1 MQIAAIALKSFG
13 ICEETEL
20 TFDQPLNIL
29 CGSHAQGKTTIANAI
44 RLSFTQ
50 RAGKTTDRKGGG
62 AMDNVRLGAKKAE
75 IITGVVT
82 AKGPL
87 QIVTTYGPGASRR
100 NQTIKAGEGKEGEKS
115 PAAAFEHF
123 LDRQSEALSCVLDSA
138 YFFVA
143 NTPQKDILAALIL
156 PTSHEF
162 KPSDKRL
169 AELDCTDRP
178 GSHPEAE
185 AVSAEMKKRREMA
198 DMAEKHLGK
207 FVWDKSPVAVID
219 QVYSAAY
226 SARKDAKAALGA
238 IYIPAQP
245 QRPQYDA
252 EYVQEKIA
260 ECRATVAKEAKKI
273 KGGGTVQVG
282 RIEQSLE
289 QEKEKLTTAQ
299 RDYAEGLKRRREIE
313 QAILDAPNLKKA
325 ERSAAGRT
333 LWNQLQEQIHEF
345 VREITAQQE
354 AQEIYR
360 DLGANPHCPTCT
372 QKITKEFIASKVDEH
387 KKLED
392 EARTAK
398 LNVEAE
404 QQGLGDLAE
413 AESVIATHKAL
424 TEQKLQNVK
433 DVTLYAER
441 IRMCEDAVKDL
452 EAGLATA
459 KAQET
464 APADTSALD
473 TANSI
478 LNGWEALLSPALN
491 YEATLAQIE
500 QAQKRQQDQKAT
512 VADLETLVAYFGDKG
527 IKADLIAQGSATFM
541 ATVNSV
547 LAAWGYEAKLS
558 DEADSFSVLTPSGWL
573 PTKQLSGFEEFMFKV
588 ALQCAI
594 AVHSK
599 LKIVVID
606 EAQDI
611 IDAHRTRLFKA
622 VQGMLRDG
630 LLDEAFV
637 IMADNRDT
645 VPVKEGIAY
654 FRMEAGKAV
663 RL

>member
-1 MQIAAIALKSFG
+1 MQIAAIALKNFG

-20 TFDQPLNIL
+20 AFDQPLNIL
-29 CGSHAQGKTTIANAI
+29 IGEHANGKTTVANAI

-75 IITGVVT
+75 ITTIVET

-87 QIVTTYGPGASRR
+87 QIFTTYGPGASRR
-100 NQTIKAGEGKEGEKS
+100 NQNITAGEGKGDGAG
-115 PAAAFEHF
+115 PVAAFEHF

-138 YFFVA
+138 YFFDA
-143 NTPQKDILAALIL
+143 KTPQKDILAALIL
-156 PTSHEF
+156 PASHEF
-162 KPSDKRL
+162 D
-169 AELDCTDRP
+169 AEKIAL
-178 GSHPEAE
+178 
-185 AVSAEMKKRREMA
+185 V
-198 DMAEKHLGK
+198 EKHLGK
-207 FVWDKSPVAVID
+207 FVWTKSPVAVID

-238 IYIPAQP
+238 IYIPTQP
-245 QRPQYDA
+245 QRPEYDA
-252 EYVQEKIA
+252 EHVQEQIA
-260 ECRATVAKEAKKI
+260 SCRATVQKEAKKI
-273 KGGGTVQVG
+273 KAGGTVQIG

-289 QEKEKLTTAQ
+289 QEKEKLATA
-299 RDYAEGLKRRREIE
+299 RTDYAEARKRTGEID

-325 ERSAAGRT
+325 ERAAAGRT

-360 DLGANPHCPTCT
+360 DLGSNPHCPTCT
-372 QKITKEFIASKVDEH
+372 QKITKEFIAGKVEEH

-398 LNVEAE
+398 LSVEAE

-413 AESVIATHKAL
+413 AEAVIATHKAL
-424 TEQKLQNVK
+424 TEKKLQNVK
-433 DVTLYAER
+433 DVADATGRIEGLER
-441 IRMCEDAVKDL
+441 SLQQL
-452 EAGLATA
+452 ETALLNA

-464 APADTSALD
+464 APTDTSALD
-473 TANSI
+473 AAQNELST
-478 LNGWEALLSPALN
+478 WEARLSPALN
-491 YEATLAQIE
+491 YDATLVQIE
-500 QAQKRQQDQKAT
+500 QATARQKTQKET

-527 IKADLIAQGSATFM
+527 IKADLIAEGSAHFM
-541 ATVNSV
+541 ATVNGV

-573 PTKQLSGFEEFMFKV
+573 PTKQLSGFEEFMFRV

-630 LLDEAFV
+630 LLDEAFI

-654 FRMEAGKAV
+654 YRMTNGTAT

>member
-123 LDRQSEALSCVLDSA
+123 LDRQSEALSCVLDGT
-138 YFFVA
+138 YFFDA
-143 NTPQKDILAALIL
+143 KTPQKDILAALIL
-156 PTSHEF
+156 PASHEF
-162 KPSDKRL
+162 D
-169 AELDCTDRP
+169 AEKVAL
-178 GSHPEAE
+178 
-185 AVSAEMKKRREMA
+185 V
-198 DMAEKHLGK
+198 EKHLGK
-207 FVWDKSPVAVID
+207 FVWTKSPVAVID

-238 IYIPAQP
+238 IYIPSQP
-245 QRPQYDA
+245 QRPEYDA
-252 EYVQEKIA
+252 EYVQQKIA
-260 ECRATVAKEAKKI
+260 ECRATVQKEAKKI
-273 KGGGTVQVG
+273 KAGGTVQIG

-289 QEKEKLTTAQ
+289 QEKEKLATA
-299 RDYAEGLKRRREIE
+299 RTDYAEARKRTGEIDH
-313 QAILDAPNLKKA
+313 AILDAPNLKKA
-325 ERSAAGRT
+325 ERAAAGRT
-333 LWNQLQEQIHEF
+333 LWSQLQGQIVELE
-345 VREITAQQE
+345 REIAQQQD

-372 QKITKEFIASKVDEH
+372 QKITKEFIAGKVEEH

-392 EARTAK
+392 EARAAK
-398 LNVEAE
+398 INLEAE

-413 AESVIATHKAL
+413 AESIIATHKTL
-424 TEQKLQNVK
+424 IEQKLQNVK
-433 DVTLYAER
+433 DVADATGRIGMFER
-441 IRMCEDAVKDL
+441 SISDL
-452 EAGLATA
+452 EASLATA

-491 YEATLAQIE
+491 YDATLEQIE
-500 QAQKRQQDQKAT
+500 QAQKRQQGQKAT

-527 IKADLIAQGSATFM
+527 IKADLIAAGSATFM
-541 ATVNSV
+541 STVNGV

-599 LKIVVID
+599 LKVVIID

>member
-13 ICEETEL
+13 ICEDTDIV
-20 TFDQPLNIL
+20 FDQPLNIL
-29 CGSHAQGKTTIANAI
+29 VGAHAQGKTTIANAI
-44 RLSFTQ
+44 RLTFTQ

-75 IITGVVT
+75 ITAGVVT
-82 AKGPL
+82 AKGSL

-100 NQTIKAGEGKEGEKS
+100 NQSIRAGEGKEGEKS

-138 YFFVA
+138 YFFDA
-143 NTPQKDILAALIL
+143 KTPQKDILAALIL
-156 PTSHEF
+156 PASHEF
-162 KPSDKRL
+162 D
-169 AELDCTDRP
+169 
-178 GSHPEAE
+178 
-185 AVSAEMKKRREMA
+185 AEMVA
-198 DMAEKHLGK
+198 LVEKHLGK
-207 FVWDKSPVAVID
+207 FVWTKSPVAVID

-238 IYIPAQP
+238 IYIPSQP
-245 QRPQYDA
+245 QRPEYDT
-252 EYVQEKIA
+252 EYVQEKIS

-273 KGGGTVQVG
+273 KGGGTVQLG

-289 QEKEKLTTAQ
+289 QEKEKLATAQ
-299 RDYAEGLKRRREIE
+299 SDYAEARKRTGEID

-325 ERSAAGRT
+325 ERAAAGRI

-345 VREITAQQE
+345 VREITAQQD

-360 DLGANPHCPTCT
+360 DLGSNPHCPTCT
-372 QKITKEFIASKVDEH
+372 QKITKEFIASKMAEH
-387 KKLED
+387 KSLED
-392 EARTAK
+392 AAREAK
-398 LNVEAE
+398 EGLEAE
-404 QQGLGDLAE
+404 QRGLGDLAE

-424 TEQKLQNVK
+424 TEKKLQNVR
-433 DVTLYAER
+433 DVADAGGRITMFER
-441 IRMCEDAVKDL
+441 SVGDL
-452 EAGLATA
+452 EASLATA

-464 APADTSALD
+464 APADTTALD

-478 LNGWEALLSPALN
+478 LNGWEALLGPALS
-491 YEATLAQIE
+491 YDATLTQIE
-500 QAQKRQQDQKAT
+500 SAQKRQQDQKAT

-527 IKADLIAQGSATFM
+527 IKADLIAAGSATFM
-541 ATVNSV
+541 STVNGV

-558 DEADSFSVLTPSGWL
+558 DEADSFSILTPSGWL

-630 LLDEAFV
+630 LLDEAFI
-637 IMADNRDT
+637 IMADNRDA
-645 VPVKEGIAY
+645 VPAKEGIAY
-654 FRMEAGKAV
+654 FRMTNGTAT

>member
-1 MQIAAIALKSFG
+1 MNIAAIALKSFG
-13 ICEETEL
+13 ICEDTEL
-20 TFDQPLNIL
+20 AFDQPLNVL
-29 CGSHAQGKTTIANAI
+29 VGAHAQGKTTVANAI
-44 RLSFTQ
+44 RLTFTQ

-75 IITGVVT
+75 IIAGVVT
-82 AKGPL
+82 AKGAL

-100 NQTIKAGEGKEGEKS
+100 NQTIKAGQGKEGEKS

-138 YFFVA
+138 YFFDA
-143 NTPQKDILAALIL
+143 KTPQKDILAALIL
-156 PTSHEF
+156 PSSHEF
-162 KPSDKRL
+162 D
-169 AELDCTDRP
+169 AEKIAL
-178 GSHPEAE
+178 
-185 AVSAEMKKRREMA
+185 V
-198 DMAEKHLGK
+198 EKHLGK

-238 IYIPAQP
+238 IYIPSQP
-245 QRPQYDA
+245 QRPEHDA
-252 EYVQEKIA
+252 GHVQEQIA
-260 ECRATVAKEAKKI
+260 SCRATVQKEAKKI
-273 KGGGTVQVG
+273 KAGGTVQIG

-289 QEKEKLTTAQ
+289 QEKEKLVATQAN
-299 RDYAEGLKRRREIE
+299 YAEAKKRIGEID

-325 ERSAAGRT
+325 ERAAADRT
-333 LWNQLQEQIHEF
+333 LWNQLLGQIAEF
-345 VREITAQQE
+345 DREITAQQE

-360 DLGANPHCPTCT
+360 DLGSNPHCPTCT
-372 QKITKEFIASKVDEH
+372 QKITKEFITSKVEEH

-392 EARTAK
+392 EARAAK

-413 AESVIATHKAL
+413 AEAVIATHKAL
-424 TEQKLQNVK
+424 TEKKLQTEK
-433 DVTLYAER
+433 T
-441 IRMCEDAVKDL
+441 ITDL
-452 EAGLATA
+452 EQSISKLEQAIDSAAIALDEA

-473 TANSI
+473 AAQEELST
-478 LNGWEALLSPALN
+478 WESRLSPALN
-491 YEATLAQIE
+491 YDAILKQIE
-500 QAQKRQQDQKAT
+500 QATERQLAGKMV
-512 VADLETLVAYFGDKG
+512 VADLETLCAYFGDKG
-527 IKADLIAQGSATFM
+527 IKADLIAEGSAHFM
-541 ATVNSV
+541 ATVNGV

-599 LKIVVID
+599 LKIVIID

-637 IMADNRDT
+637 LMADNRET

-654 FRMEAGKAV
+654 YRMEAGKAT